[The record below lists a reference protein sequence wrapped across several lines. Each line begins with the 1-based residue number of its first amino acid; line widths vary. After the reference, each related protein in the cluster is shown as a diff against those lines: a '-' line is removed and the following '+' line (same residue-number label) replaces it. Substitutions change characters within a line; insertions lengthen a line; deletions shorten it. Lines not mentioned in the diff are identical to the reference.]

1 MSDAF
6 YLGAAL
12 VVTRKGGLNCE
23 VSGNSEH
30 AQIAIELI
38 HATIQETIAKLE
50 EASHNSEC
58 GACLDCLDLLRE
70 AFGVLDRHREERMQ
84 GLATL
89 LFDRRSP
96 EECH

>member
-6 YLGAAL
+6 YLGASF
-12 VVTRKGGLNCE
+12 VVTRKGVLNCR

-50 EASHNSEC
+50 KDSHNSEC
-58 GACLDCLDLLRE
+58 EACLDCLDLLRE

-84 GLATL
+84 GLAML
-89 LFDRRSP
+89 LLDGQSP